1 MKIVFLIDS
10 LHKGGTERRLVELI
24 KYLNEVETVSIVL
37 TLLQDIVEYPEI
49 RGIKNI
55 VIKIIPRKSRKDL
68 RVFSAFYRFMK
79 KEKPDIVH
87 TWGLF
92 APVVAAPAC
101 FLLKIRFVN
110 SIVSTAKV
118 RFLSNEYIRS
128 RLTMPFS
135 SMVLC
140 NSYAGLK
147 AFKVPRN
154 KAKVIYNGYNFKRNK
169 ASDSEQLRK
178 NIGVHTKYIV
188 GMVGAFLIRKDYKTF
203 ILAAS
208 HILKQRKDISFLCV
222 GDGILLENIKLL
234 NKEVNPYPEQV
245 FFLGQVHNVE
255 PVIQLCDIGVLT
267 TNAKKYLEGISN
279 SIMEFMAQGKPV
291 IASAGGGTNEIIVE
305 NQTGYLIKPFDDRTL
320 AQLIL
325 KLIDTPTLI
334 QQFGK
339 TGQDRIKNMFNIE
352 EMVTETYNCYKQ
364 LLQYG
369 K

>member
-24 KYLNEVETVSIVL
+24 KHLNEAGTVSIVL
-37 TLLQDIVEYPEI
+37 ALLQDIIEYPEVKE
-49 RGIKNI
+49 IKNI

-68 RVFSAFYRFMK
+68 RVFSAFYRLVK

-92 APVVAAPAC
+92 APVVAVPAC
-101 FLLKIRFVN
+101 TLLKIKFVN

-118 RFLSNEYIRS
+118 RFLSNEHIRS
-128 RLTMPFS
+128 RLTIPFS

-140 NSYAGLK
+140 NSYAGQK
-147 AFKVPRN
+147 AFKVPRK
-154 KAKVIYNGYNFKRNK
+154 KAKVIYNGYNFRRNQI
-169 ASDSEQLRK
+169 SDSEQLRK
-178 NIGVHTKYIV
+178 KIGVHTKYVV
-188 GMVGAFLIRKDYKTF
+188 GMVGAFLIRKDYKTY

-208 HILKQRKDISFLCV
+208 HILKQRRDISFLCV
-222 GDGILLENIKLL
+222 GDGILLENMKLL

-245 FFLGQVHNVE
+245 LFLGQIHNVE

-267 TNAKKYLEGISN
+267 TNAKKYFEGISN

-305 NQTGYLIKPFDDRTL
+305 NQTGYLIEPFDYRTL
-320 AQLIL
+320 AKLIL
-325 KLIDTPTLI
+325 ELIDSPTLI

-339 TGQDRIKNMFNIE
+339 SGQDRIQNMFNIK
-352 EMVTETYNCYKQ
+352 EMVSETYNCYKQ
-364 LLQYG
+364 LI
-369 K
+369 